1 MLTISYNK
9 FNVINN
15 SFNKEIEI
23 NYDSIIKNYIE
34 NYFESEINIYH
45 PDYLYQLIW
54 NNKVNDYKIIEL
66 FNNSM
71 DEYIIHL
78 KQNIRQNI
86 KKDNFSLN
94 SLNQLITKFNF
105 KISKLLNI
113 LNLKNSSDKI
123 FIEKLL
129 SDPILI
135 SFIES
140 ETENIDCE
148 TISEIKFLCSIIKT
162 LSNEYTWF
170 LKLIGN
176 SLKNKI
182 PLFNYNIPD
191 VYKKFYQLNFIIEYI
206 IKIKYIYQFLN
217 NELNIL
223 ITPLIEILKKIT
235 IELIPLCNFNEFVNL
250 INNSF
255 KKIFN
260 IIKNDDFMIE
270 IKKNVTL
277 YFSNNNI
284 FNNIDNTSDEIFK
297 EFLNVLSISKK
308 ENIIDSYYLLIFE
321 NEKIISLLL
330 DFIDNYIN
338 ENNIFIKNIISL
350 LSNIKNKDIF
360 IDSYHKL
367 LIKRLLSE
375 QTNFIQEKII
385 VDELLIIF
393 GRKATF
399 KIEKVI
405 NDYISSYNDVQN
417 YKKNN
422 SVIFNNIT
430 TSYSNW
436 NINYSQGYVNL
447 NNNNSNL
454 SRLISNYDSYYD
466 KIYSNK
472 RKLIWLLQYGE
483 VNVTFLGSI
492 ELKLLPIQLLV
503 LELFDNIDKLKKNDI
518 KTSTFF
524 NNYSDTFKNNIINSL
539 ITGGILILKDD
550 DLTLSSSIDI
560 ETDYINIFINNEH
573 YNRENIFINTSY
585 EIAHNRDDIIKTI
598 INHNLKLESKNK
610 EELYNI
616 VKRDIKLFDVDEELF
631 TKSIDIMIK
640 FDYIKFENNIY
651 TKLLY

>member
-54 NNKVNDYKIIEL
+54 NNKIDEYKIIEL

-71 DEYIIHL
+71 DEYVIHL

-135 SFIES
+135 CFIES

-148 TISEIKFLCSIIKT
+148 TISEIKILCSIIKT

-176 SLKNKI
+176 TLKNKI

-191 VYKKFYQLNFIIEYI
+191 VYKQLYQLNFTIEYI
-206 IKIKYIYQFLN
+206 TKIKNVYKFVN
-217 NELNIL
+217 NELHIL
-223 ITPLIEILKKIT
+223 IAPLIEVLKKTT
-235 IELIPLCNFNEFVNL
+235 IELIPLCNFNQFVNL
-250 INNSF
+250 INNSL
-255 KKIFN
+255 KKILN

-270 IKKNVTL
+270 VKKNVTL
-277 YFSNNNI
+277 YLSNNNI
-284 FNNIDNTSDEIFK
+284 DYVDDEIFK
-297 EFLNVLSISKK
+297 EFLNVLSISKR

-321 NEKIISLLL
+321 DEKIILLLL

-338 ENNIFIKNIISL
+338 DNNIFIKNIISL

-360 IDSYHKL
+360 IDNYHKL
-367 LIKRLLSE
+367 LIKRLLSG
-375 QTNFIQEKII
+375 QTNVILEKII
-385 VDELLIIF
+385 IDELLIVF
-393 GRKATF
+393 GKKVSF

-405 NDYISSYNDVQN
+405 NDYINSYNDVQN
-417 YKKNN
+417 YKINN
-422 SVIFNNIT
+422 SIIFDNIT
-430 TSYSNW
+430 TSFSNW
-436 NINYSQGYVNL
+436 NINYSQGYVNFD
-447 NNNNSNL
+447 NNNKGNL
-454 SRLISNYDSYYD
+454 SKLIKNYDNYYD

-483 VNVTFLGSI
+483 VNVTFLGNI

-503 LELFDNIDKLKKNDI
+503 LELFDKTEQIKLNDV
-518 KTSTFF
+518 KTSKFF
-524 NNYSDTFKNNIINSL
+524 SNYSDKFKDNIINSL
-539 ITGGILILKDD
+539 ITGGILILKEGN
-550 DLTLSSSIDI
+550 LTLSSSIDI
-560 ETDYINIFINNEH
+560 EINYINIFINSEH
-573 YNRENIFINTSY
+573 YNRENIFINTAY

-610 EELYNI
+610 EDLYNI
-616 VKRDIKLFDVDEELF
+616 VKRDIKVFEVDEGLF
-631 TKSIDIMIK
+631 TRSIDSMIK
-640 FDYIKFENNIY
+640 FDYIKYENNIY

>member
-54 NNKVNDYKIIEL
+54 NNKVNEYKIIEL
-66 FNNSM
+66 FNNSI

-78 KQNIRQNI
+78 KQNIRHHI

-135 SFIES
+135 CFIES

-148 TISEIKFLCSIIKT
+148 TISEIKILCSIIKS

-191 VYKKFYQLNFIIEYI
+191 VYKQLYQLNFTIEYI
-206 IKIKYIYQFLN
+206 TKIKNVYKFVN
-217 NELNIL
+217 NELHIL
-223 ITPLIEILKKIT
+223 IAPLIEVLKKT
-235 IELIPLCNFNEFVNL
+235 TVELIPLCNFNQFVNL
-250 INNSF
+250 INNSL
-255 KKIFN
+255 KKILN

-270 IKKNVTL
+270 VKKNVTL
-277 YFSNNNI
+277 YLSNNNI
-284 FNNIDNTSDEIFK
+284 DYVDDEIFK
-297 EFLNVLSISKK
+297 EFLNVLSISKR

-321 NEKIISLLL
+321 DEKIILLLL

-338 ENNIFIKNIISL
+338 DNNIFIKNIISL

-360 IDSYHKL
+360 IDNYHKL
-367 LIKRLLSE
+367 LIKRLLSG
-375 QTNFIQEKII
+375 QTNFILEKII
-385 VDELLIIF
+385 IDELLVVF
-393 GRKATF
+393 GKKASF

-405 NDYISSYNDVQN
+405 NDYINSYNDVQN
-417 YKKNN
+417 YKVNN
-422 SVIFNNIT
+422 SIIFNNIT

-436 NINYSQGYVNL
+436 NINYSQGYVNFDS
-447 NNNNSNL
+447 NKSNL
-454 SRLISNYDSYYD
+454 SKLIMNYDNYYD

-503 LELFDNIDKLKKNDI
+503 LELFDKIEIIKLNDVKKS
-518 KTSTFF
+518 KFF
-524 NNYSDTFKNNIINSL
+524 SNYSDKFKDNIINSL
-539 ITGGILILKDD
+539 ITGGILILKEDN
-550 DLTLSSSIDI
+550 LNLSSSIDI
-560 ETDYINIFINNEH
+560 EIDYINIFINSEL
-573 YNRENIFINTSY
+573 YNRENTFVNTAY

-598 INHNLKLESKNK
+598 INHSLKLESKNR
-610 EELYNI
+610 EDLYDI
-616 VKRDIKLFDVDEELF
+616 VKRDIKLFEVDEELF
-631 TKSIDIMIK
+631 TRSIDSMIK
-640 FDYIKFENNIY
+640 FDYIKYEDDIY